1 MNSKQFFRQ
10 LLAFALILAALPLA
24 AQKAP
29 VRVLV
34 VGGGGSHD
42 FDRWYKVEDAAT
54 LERDGFAKVTYTDD
68 PSTITA
74 RLPETD
80 VLLLANNQP
89 IKDPAARNA
98 IFAHADAGKGLVLAH
113 AAIWYNWKDWPEYN
127 ARLVGGGSRSH
138 EKYGPFT
145 VTLKGKHPVTR
156 KVPKSFTLD
165 DELYHYNADPA
176 AAKITVL
183 AESSNGKG
191 VTHPA
196 VFIVEHP
203 KSRIV
208 GLALGHDDK
217 SHELAAYQTLL
228 RNAVKWAARR

>member
-1 MNSKQFFRQ
+1 MNSKHFLRQ
-10 LLAFALILAALPLA
+10 IFAFALLLAALPLA

-29 VRVLV
+29 LRVLI

-42 FDRWYKVEDAAT
+42 FDRWYKQEDAAT
-54 LERDGFAKVTYTDD
+54 LERNGLAKVTYTSD
-68 PSTITA
+68 PAAITGL
-74 RLPETD
+74 LPETD

-89 IKDPAARNA
+89 INDPATRAA
-98 IFAHADAGKGLVLAH
+98 IFAHAAAGKGLVLAH

-145 VTLKGKHPVTR
+145 VALKGKHPVTR

-165 DELYHYNADPA
+165 DELYHFNADPA
-176 AAKITVL
+176 AAQITVL
-183 AESSNGKG
+183 AQSTNDKG

-196 VFIVEHP
+196 VFVVEHP
-203 KSRIV
+203 DARIV
-208 GLALGHDDK
+208 GLALGHDAK
-217 SHELAAYQTLL
+217 SHELAAYQSLL
-228 RNAVKWAARR
+228 RNAVKWAGHR

>member
-1 MNSKQFFRQ
+1 MHRKHFFRQ
-10 LLAFALILAALPLA
+10 LFAAVLLLAALPLA

-29 VRVLV
+29 LRVLL

-42 FDRWYKVEDAAT
+42 FNRWYKVEDAAT
-54 LERDGFAKVTYTDD
+54 LERGGLAKITYTDD
-68 PSTITA
+68 PSAITGL
-74 RLPETD
+74 LPETD
-80 VLLLANNQP
+80 VLLLSNNQP
-89 IKDPAARNA
+89 LKDPAIRTA
-98 IFAHADAGKGLVLAH
+98 IFAHAEAGKGLVLAH

-127 ARLVGGGSRSH
+127 ARLVGGGSNSH

-145 VTLKGKHPVTR
+145 VTLKGKHPVTK

-165 DELYHYNADPA
+165 DELYHFNADPA

-183 AESSNGKG
+183 AQSTNEKG

-196 VFIVEHP
+196 VFVVDHP
-203 KSRIV
+203 NARIV
-208 GLALGHDDK
+208 GLALGHDAK

-228 RNAVKWAARR
+228 RNAVKWAGRR